1 MERHLGPIARAR
13 PVEAGLLANRVWV
26 DRRARV
32 ALRGPS
38 GDPLA
43 SLLRGALYT
52 TTLSTSLQAQ
62 EWSSDELDLFAHVR
76 HCWDGYGVR
85 SWDDQVRE
93 CGLDDSLQYWWTEED
108 EPRGIDWMR
117 DAVKNEWPQ
126 IEVLA
131 QDFDP
136 VRVTREGS
144 SRFLF
149 YRGRRTIRSEGGDIE
164 SVAWLGMEIWRRTG
178 SGWTYFG
185 GTGTPVP
192 INQPP
197 P

>member
-1 MERHLGPIARAR
+1 MTPPIPWLRFF
-13 PVEAGLLANRVWV
+13 VVI
-26 DRRARV
+26 
-32 ALRGPS
+32 ALC
-38 GDPLA
+38 
-43 SLLRGALYT
+43 T

-62 EWSSDELDLFAHVR
+62 EWSSDELDLFTHVR

-117 DAVKNEWPQ
+117 DAVENEWPQ

-136 VRVTREGS
+136 LRVTGEGS
-144 SRFLF
+144 SRVLF
-149 YRGRRTIRSEGGDIE
+149 YRGSRTIRSGGGDIE
-164 SVAWLGMEIWRRTG
+164 SVAWLGMEVWRRTG
-178 SGWTYFG
+178 SGWTYVG

-192 INQPP
+192 INSPP